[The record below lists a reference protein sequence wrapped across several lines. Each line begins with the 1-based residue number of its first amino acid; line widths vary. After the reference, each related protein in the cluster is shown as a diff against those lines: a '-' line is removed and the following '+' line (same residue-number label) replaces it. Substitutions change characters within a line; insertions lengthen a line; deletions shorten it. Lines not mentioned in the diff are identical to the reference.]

1 VSDLEKKISA
11 LYHIPV
17 ENLLILLRHEH
28 IFNQS
33 TRTELYNMDWR
44 KPKTIEDA
52 SRLDHGVMLYIEEGN
67 PKGKLDEFKW
77 NIEFTKD

>member
-1 VSDLEKKISA
+1 
-11 LYHIPV
+11 
-17 ENLLILLRHEH
+17 
-28 IFNQS
+28 
-33 TRTELYNMDWR
+33 MDWR